1 MREQCTKE
9 NINRLLQLFSNQGNS
24 IEVLSKSLA
33 ENGRI
38 RNVRL
43 DGHKMV
49 MTVELETEV
58 CYNRLFKLLIDK
70 DMTPRE
76 LAEEAKISPGMI
88 NKMRKGE
95 GAVNTGV
102 WNKICCAL
110 GCSANDILEIIPSKH

>member
-9 NINRLLQLFSNQGNS
+9 NINRLLQLFGNQGNS

-102 WNKICCAL
+102 WSKICCAL
-110 GCSANDILEIIPSKH
+110 GCSANDILEIIPSKP

>member
-9 NINRLLQLFSNQGNS
+9 NINRLLQLFGNQGNS

-49 MTVELETEV
+49 MTIELE
-58 CYNRLFKLLIDK
+58 YAHLLYVQI
-70 DMTPRE
+70 
-76 LAEEAKISPGMI
+76 
-88 NKMRKGE
+88 
-95 GAVNTGV
+95 
-102 WNKICCAL
+102 
-110 GCSANDILEIIPSKH
+110 